1 MSSNLE
7 KQHTKEYNII
17 IIVILFTSIFYVD
30 DNTDNKVDDDGAGV
44 LSAFDGPVYAGTAQT
59 QDDS

>member
-7 KQHTKEYNII
+7 KQHSKEYNII
-17 IIVILFTSIFYVD
+17 VVILFTSIFYVD
-30 DNTDNKVDDDGAGV
+30 DNTDNKVDDDGVGV

-59 QDDS
+59 QDDY